1 MAYQIWTDTSANLP
15 GPLCKELGIG
25 VLPFH
30 FIHNGGPEECCLDT
44 DAFSYEEYYEDL
56 KNGGVATTSMINSEA
71 YREIFEREAAAGND
85 VLYIGMSSGISG
97 AYGASAIAAREAG
110 ERYPD
115 HRFEVF
121 DTRGASLGEGL
132 LVLAAQ
138 KLRKAG
144 ADLQKVL
151 RELDR
156 LRTHMMQ
163 IFTVDDLMYLKR
175 GGRISRMKA
184 AIASVLNIKPILRG
198 DEEGRIVV
206 TNKTVGRKASIRT
219 LADDLIEN
227 IDEKDACGIGIAQAG
242 CSADAQ
248 SLVARIRAKFP
259 SLPSLTV
266 PYEPVTGSHVGPGAL
281 ALFYISRTPRT
292 V

>member
-1 MAYQIWTDTSANLP
+1 MAYHIWTDTSANLP
-15 GPLCKELGIG
+15 APLCKKLGIG

-30 FIHNGGPEECCLDT
+30 FIHNGGAEQCCLDT
-44 DAFSYEEYYEDL
+44 DAFPYDDYYEDL

-97 AYGASAIAAREAG
+97 AYGASALAAREAG
-110 ERYPD
+110 ERYPQ

-121 DTRGASLGEGL
+121 DTKGASLGEGL

-138 KLRKAG
+138 KLQKAG

-184 AIASVLNIKPILRG
+184 VIASVLNIKPILRG

-219 LADDLIEN
+219 LADNLIEN
-227 IDEKDACGIGIAQAG
+227 IDEQDACGVGIAQAG
-242 CSADAQ
+242 CAADAQ
-248 SLVARIRAKFP
+248 TLIARIRARFP
-259 SLPSLTV
+259 SLPILTV

-281 ALFYISRTPRT
+281 ALFYISRTERA

>member
-1 MAYQIWTDTSANLP
+1 MSFHIWTDTSANLP
-15 GPLCKELGIG
+15 AAMCRLLGIK

-30 FIHNGGPEECCLDT
+30 FSHNGGGEECCLDT
-44 DAFSYEEYYEDL
+44 DAFPYDDYYEDL
-56 KNGGVATTSMINSEA
+56 KAGGTATTSMINPEA
-71 YREIFEREAAAGND
+71 YREVFEREAKAGHD

-97 AYGASAIAAREAG
+97 AYGASVLAAREVA
-110 ERYPD
+110 EMYPD
-115 HRFEVF
+115 RCVEVF
-121 DTRGASLGEGL
+121 DTKGASLGEGL

-138 KLRKAG
+138 KLQKAG

-151 RELDR
+151 GELDR

-184 AIASVLNIKPILRG
+184 VIASVLNIKPILRG

-206 TNKTVGRKASIRT
+206 TNKAVGRKASIRA
-219 LADDLIEN
+219 LADDLIAN
-227 IDEKDACGIGIAQAG
+227 IDESDACGIGIAQAG
-242 CSADAQ
+242 CSSDAQ
-248 SLVARIRAKFP
+248 TLIDRIRAK
-259 SLPSLTV
+259 LPNLPILTV

-281 ALFYISRTPRT
+281 ALFYISRYERT

>member
-1 MAYQIWTDTSANLP
+1 MAFRIWTDTSANLP
-15 GPLCKELGIG
+15 APLCEKLGIG
-25 VLPFH
+25 VVPFH
-30 FIHNGGPEECCLDT
+30 FIHNGGAEQSCLDT
-44 DAFSYEEYYEDL
+44 EAFPYEEYYADL
-56 KNGGVATTSMINSEA
+56 KSGGTATTSMINSEA
-71 YREIFEREAAAGND
+71 FREVFEREAEAGRD

-97 AYGASAIAAREAG
+97 AYGASVLAAREVG
-110 ERYPD
+110 EKHPD
-115 HRFEVF
+115 RRIESF

-138 KLRKAG
+138 KLQKAG
-144 ADLQKVL
+144 ADIQKIL

-163 IFTVDDLMYLKR
+163 VFTVDDLMYLKR

-184 AIASVLNIKPILRG
+184 VIASVLNIKPILRG

-206 TNKTVGRKASIRT
+206 TDKTVGRKASIRA

-227 IDEKDACGIGIAQAG
+227 IDEADACGVGIAQAG
-242 CSADAQ
+242 CTADTE
-248 SLVARIRAKFP
+248 SLIRRIRAKFP
-259 SLPSLTV
+259 NIPILTV

-281 ALFYISRTPRT
+281 ALFYISRQVRA

>member
-1 MAYQIWTDTSANLP
+1 MAYHIWTDTSANLP
-15 GPLCKELGIG
+15 APLCKKLGIG

-30 FIHNGGPEECCLDT
+30 FIHNGGAEQCCLDT
-44 DAFSYEEYYEDL
+44 DAFPYDDYYEDL

-97 AYGASAIAAREAG
+97 AYGASALAAREAG
-110 ERYPD
+110 ERYPQ

-121 DTRGASLGEGL
+121 DTKGASLGEGL

-138 KLRKAG
+138 KLQKAG

-184 AIASVLNIKPILRG
+184 VIASVPTRPWA
-198 DEEGRIVV
+198 GRPPS
-206 TNKTVGRKASIRT
+206 APWRT
-219 LADDLIEN
+219 T
-227 IDEKDACGIGIAQAG
+227 
-242 CSADAQ
+242 S
-248 SLVARIRAKFP
+248 
-259 SLPSLTV
+259 
-266 PYEPVTGSHVGPGAL
+266 
-281 ALFYISRTPRT
+281 SRTSTNRTPAGWASPRRAAPPT
-292 V
+292 PRP

>member
-1 MAYQIWTDTSANLP
+1 MAYHIWTDTSANLP
-15 GPLCKELGIG
+15 APLCKKLGIG

-30 FIHNGGPEECCLDT
+30 FIHNGGAEQCCLDT
-44 DAFSYEEYYEDL
+44 DAFPYDDYYEDL

-97 AYGASAIAAREAG
+97 AYGASALAAREAG
-110 ERYPD
+110 ERYPQ

-121 DTRGASLGEGL
+121 DTKGASLGEGL

-138 KLRKAG
+138 KLQKAG

-184 AIASVLNIKPILRG
+184 VIASVLNIKPILRG

-206 TNKTVGRKASIRT
+206 TNKAVGRKASIRA
-219 LADDLIEN
+219 LADDLIAN
-227 IDEKDACGIGIAQAG
+227 IDESDACGIGIAQAG
-242 CSADAQ
+242 CSSDAQ
-248 SLVARIRAKFP
+248 TLIDRIRAK
-259 SLPSLTV
+259 LPNLPILTV

-281 ALFYISRTPRT
+281 ALFYISRHARA

>member
-1 MAYQIWTDTSANLP
+1 MAYHIWTDTSANLP
-15 GPLCKELGIG
+15 APLCKKLGIG

-30 FIHNGGPEECCLDT
+30 FIHNGGAEQCCLDT
-44 DAFSYEEYYEDL
+44 DAFPYDAYYEDL

-71 YREIFEREAAAGND
+71 YREIFEREAEAGND

-97 AYGASAIAAREAG
+97 AYGASALAAREAG
-110 ERYPD
+110 ERYPQ

-121 DTRGASLGEGL
+121 DTKGASLGEGL

-138 KLRKAG
+138 KLQKAG
-144 ADLQKVL
+144 ADLSNVL
-151 RELDR
+151 KELDR

-163 IFTVDDLMYLKR
+163 VFTVDDLMYLRR

-184 AIASVLNIKPILRG
+184 VIASVLNIKPILRG

-219 LADDLIEN
+219 LADDLIDN
-227 IDEKDACGIGIAQAG
+227 IDEKDACGVGIAQAG
-242 CSADAQ
+242 CTADAQ
-248 SLVARIRAKFP
+248 ALIARIRAKFS
-259 SLPSLTV
+259 SLPILTV

-281 ALFYISRTPRT
+281 ALFYISRTERA

>member
-1 MAYQIWTDTSANLP
+1 MAYHIWTDTSANLP
-15 GPLCKELGIG
+15 APLCKKLGIG

-30 FIHNGGPEECCLDT
+30 FIHNGGAEQCCLDT
-44 DAFSYEEYYEDL
+44 DAFPYDDYYEDL

-97 AYGASAIAAREAG
+97 AYGASALAAREAG
-110 ERYPD
+110 ERYPQ

-121 DTRGASLGEGL
+121 DTKGASLGEGL

-138 KLRKAG
+138 KLQKAG

-184 AIASVLNIKPILRG
+184 VIASVLNIKPILRG

-227 IDEKDACGIGIAQAG
+227 IDEQDACGVGIAQAG
-242 CSADAQ
+242 CAADAQ
-248 SLVARIRAKFP
+248 TLIARIRAKFP
-259 SLPSLTV
+259 SLPILTV

-281 ALFYISRTPRT
+281 ALFYISRTERA

>member
-1 MAYQIWTDTSANLP
+1 MAYHIWTDTSANLP
-15 GPLCKELGIG
+15 APLCKKLGIG

-30 FIHNGGPEECCLDT
+30 FIHNGGAEQCCLDT
-44 DAFSYEEYYEDL
+44 DAFPYDDYYEDL

-97 AYGASAIAAREAG
+97 AYGASALAAREAG
-110 ERYPD
+110 ERYPQ

-121 DTRGASLGEGL
+121 DTKGASLGEGL

-138 KLRKAG
+138 KLQKAG

-163 IFTVDDLMYLKR
+163 VFTVDDLMYLKR

-184 AIASVLNIKPILRG
+184 VIASVLNIKPILRG

-227 IDEKDACGIGIAQAG
+227 IDEQDACGVGIAQAG
-242 CSADAQ
+242 CAADAQ
-248 SLVARIRAKFP
+248 ALIARIRAKFP
-259 SLPSLTV
+259 SLPILTV

-281 ALFYISRTPRT
+281 ALFYISRTERA

>member
-1 MAYQIWTDTSANLP
+1 MSFHIWTDTSANLP
-15 GPLCKELGIG
+15 AAMCRLLGIK

-30 FIHNGGPEECCLDT
+30 FSHNGGGEECCLDT
-44 DAFSYEEYYEDL
+44 DAFPYDDYYEDL
-56 KNGGVATTSMINSEA
+56 KAGGTATTSMINPEA
-71 YREIFEREAAAGND
+71 YREVFEQEAKAGHD

-97 AYGASAIAAREAG
+97 AYGASVLAAREVA
-110 ERYPD
+110 ETYPD
-115 HRFEVF
+115 RCVKVF
-121 DTRGASLGEGL
+121 DTKGASLGEGL

-138 KLRKAG
+138 KLQKAG

-156 LRTHMMQ
+156 LRSHMMQ
-163 IFTVDDLMYLKR
+163 VFTVDDLMYLKR

-184 AIASVLNIKPILRG
+184 VIASVLNIKPILRG

-206 TNKTVGRKASIRT
+206 TNKAVGRKASIRA
-219 LADDLIEN
+219 LADDLIAN
-227 IDEKDACGIGIAQAG
+227 IDESDACGIGIAQAG
-242 CSADAQ
+242 CSSDAQ
-248 SLVARIRAKFP
+248 TLIDRIRAK
-259 SLPSLTV
+259 LPNLPILTV

-281 ALFYISRTPRT
+281 ALFYISRYERT

>member
-1 MAYQIWTDTSANLP
+1 MAYHIWTDTSANLP
-15 GPLCKELGIG
+15 APLCKKLGIG

-30 FIHNGGPEECCLDT
+30 FIHNGGAEQCCLDT
-44 DAFSYEEYYEDL
+44 DAFPYDAYYEDL

-71 YREIFEREAAAGND
+71 YREIFEKEAEAGND

-97 AYGASAIAAREAG
+97 AYGASALAAREAG
-110 ERYPD
+110 ERYPQ

-121 DTRGASLGEGL
+121 DTKGASLGEGL

-138 KLRKAG
+138 KLQKAG

-184 AIASVLNIKPILRG
+184 VIASVLNIKPILRG

-227 IDEKDACGIGIAQAG
+227 IDEQDACGVGIAQAG
-242 CSADAQ
+242 CIADAQ
-248 SLVARIRAKFP
+248 ALIARIRAKFP
-259 SLPSLTV
+259 SLPILTV

-281 ALFYISRTPRT
+281 ALFYISRHARA

>member
-1 MAYQIWTDTSANLP
+1 MAYHIWTDTSANLP
-15 GPLCKELGIG
+15 APLCKKLGIG

-30 FIHNGGPEECCLDT
+30 FIHNGGAEQCCLDT
-44 DAFSYEEYYEDL
+44 DAFPYDAYYEDL

-71 YREIFEREAAAGND
+71 YREIFEREAEAGND

-97 AYGASAIAAREAG
+97 AYGASALAAREAG
-110 ERYPD
+110 ERYPQ

-121 DTRGASLGEGL
+121 DTKGASLGEGL

-138 KLRKAG
+138 KLQKAG

-184 AIASVLNIKPILRG
+184 VIASVLNIKPILQG

-227 IDEKDACGIGIAQAG
+227 IDEQDACGVGIAQAG
-242 CSADAQ
+242 CTADAQ
-248 SLVARIRAKFP
+248 ALIARIRAKFP
-259 SLPSLTV
+259 SLPILTV

-281 ALFYISRTPRT
+281 ALFYISRTERA

>member
-1 MAYQIWTDTSANLP
+1 MAYHIWTDTSANLP
-15 GPLCKELGIG
+15 APLCKKLGIG

-30 FIHNGGPEECCLDT
+30 FIHNGGAEQCCLDT
-44 DAFSYEEYYEDL
+44 DAFPYDDYYEDL

-97 AYGASAIAAREAG
+97 AYGASALAAREAG
-110 ERYPD
+110 ERYPQ

-121 DTRGASLGEGL
+121 DTKGASLGEGL

-138 KLRKAG
+138 KLQKAG

-184 AIASVLNIKPILRG
+184 VIASVLNIKPILRG

-227 IDEKDACGIGIAQAG
+227 IDEQDACGVGIAQAG
-242 CSADAQ
+242 CAADAQ
-248 SLVARIRAKFP
+248 ALIARIRARFP
-259 SLPSLTV
+259 SLPILTV

-281 ALFYISRTPRT
+281 ALFYISQTERA

>member
-1 MAYQIWTDTSANLP
+1 MAYHIWTDTSANLP
-15 GPLCKELGIG
+15 APLCKKLGIG

-30 FIHNGGPEECCLDT
+30 FIHNGGAEQCCLDT
-44 DAFSYEEYYEDL
+44 DAFPYDDYYEDL

-97 AYGASAIAAREAG
+97 AYGASALAAREAG
-110 ERYPD
+110 ERYPQ

-121 DTRGASLGEGL
+121 DTKGASLGEGL

-138 KLRKAG
+138 KLQKAG

-184 AIASVLNIKPILRG
+184 VIASVLNIKPILRG

-227 IDEKDACGIGIAQAG
+227 IDEQDACGVGIAQAG
-242 CSADAQ
+242 CAADAQ
-248 SLVARIRAKFP
+248 ALMARIRAKFP
-259 SLPSLTV
+259 SLPILTV

-281 ALFYISRTPRT
+281 ALFYISRTERA